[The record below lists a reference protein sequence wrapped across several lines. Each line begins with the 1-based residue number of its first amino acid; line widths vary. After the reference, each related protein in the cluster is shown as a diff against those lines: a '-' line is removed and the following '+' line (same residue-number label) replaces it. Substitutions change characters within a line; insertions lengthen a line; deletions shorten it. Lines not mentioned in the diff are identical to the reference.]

1 MKNMF
6 LEAIVLTNS
15 VSMTIEF
22 GKFLGSKLVAGY
34 SVFLNGEL
42 GAGKTT
48 FAKGLCTGL
57 GVDKNFHVRSPTFSL
72 INEYRGKLPVRHV
85 DLFRIENEEELQNI
99 GFFDQNFKGVLV
111 IEWANKFN
119 LEHTNDTISIFLDDV
134 DLNSREIKLTARS
147 NLIKTLVE
155 LSPLDLK
162 VVNN

>member
-1 MKNMF
+1 MF

-57 GVDKNFHVRSPTFSL
+57 GVDQHFHVRSPTFSL

>member
-85 DLFRIENEEELQNI
+85 DLFRI
-99 GFFDQNFKGVLV
+99 
-111 IEWANKFN
+111 
-119 LEHTNDTISIFLDDV
+119 DTISIFLNDV